1 MSILTN
7 PRVGMDMRTLELLAR
22 RGDPW
27 AQAELERQSFEFA
40 RAVHSDSKMG
50 MDLQE
55 RNKLL
60 TK

>member
-27 AQAELERQSFEFA
+27 AQAELERQCFEFA